1 MQMYTPDTDERLR
14 KQRLDG
20 YYKLV
25 RLLILERQDVILE
38 RQDVILE
45 RQDGVTEL
53 LPVATTAMHADHNP
67 AWMRDN
73 VYSMLVVWG
82 LAQAYRRYGDS
93 RGRQQQLEQAAVQLM
108 RGLLLTLMKQLSRE
122 VEGYHYLL
130 SPPDALRARY
140 KSHQTAAANSN
151 EAWKQLQVDAI
162 ALFLLLLAQM
172 TAAGRRIVLTLDEV
186 DLVQNLVHCLGHSCR
201 LPSAGCWESQPADSI
216 VRLERSASVIGMIKA
231 ALEALR
237 GFDLLGGGDPAAVIQ
252 VPADDIAQARAILE
266 SLLPRESVSRETDAA
281 LLSVIGFPAYAV
293 EDPALVERTRAV
305 ILSRLQG
312 PYGCRRFPGDAHL
325 PQLKDHAYEPA
336 AKPGESAVVEPEWP
350 LFFAFLL
357 VDGAMRGELEQARY
371 YRQRLET
378 LWVESHG
385 QGLLPEC
392 YYLPAGRLPLEPAVA
407 GKPRYLPAGNLPL
420 LCGQSLY
427 LLGILLQEG
436 YISPADIDPLGRR
449 RCADRHRPAT
459 VRLALLAEDSGVA
472 ARLATLGLPV
482 QALQEIQPLQIR
494 PAAQLE
500 VCFRELGRNTLLG
513 LPGRLLRPLGS
524 LVTCQ
529 VFTLPTGETA
539 VFLPAFLA
547 RRDFY
552 LSLDNRLL
560 TARLRA
566 ELSYIHRHWAESGP
580 PVLIFL
586 VSEAMLKSC
595 GQQML
600 LALLQECQAGRCNEV
615 PVKLGKLNDLLAG
628 AARLSLP
635 LAPPGEPLDARTDRH
650 SPLCWRKMQ
659 TRPLAS
665 ARAAILRQE
674 SDPGRLLEQLFNS
687 RNLYEQIELLGLLW
701 DKLGPDFKTAPGL
714 TLRELTEV
722 VYDEAGAACLWSVVR
737 RAAGRLDLLD
747 PGLEDAVA
755 EILLHGHYVSVGR
768 AYSNQAVI
776 TQPLG
781 NQEIMDRLR
790 AYGGDDSRC
799 RALLQEIILF
809 LGMLIKAD
817 SRPFSGITTLRP
829 RHLLLLIT
837 GALAREWRIT
847 RGEACEVLLK
857 LSPNAIF
864 TRLRQVL
871 TDQKALRCSLAP
883 LESLHYQGKLASPVN
898 LAVPANDDGI
908 SLVGDDIWST
918 WREISGVQP
927 RLEDD
932 FFQRVW
938 TLLDHCRGVV
948 IGDQLDPRNYLDHQ
962 PTPAESPAA
971 EFAVQVEYLLN
982 IIQGPAY
989 RQLNIEALMVLAD
1002 IFAANTELQV
1012 EDYLVLDVLIGT
1024 AVQLAWREANPGLTY
1039 SDYNERCSE
1048 AWSNFYASPPHRV
1061 AGAIAA
1067 ALSFLLEGRG
1077 RQAA

>member
-1 MQMYTPDTDERLR
+1 MPTYTPDKDERLR
-14 KQRLDG
+14 RQHLDG

-25 RLLILERQDVILE
+25 RLLILDRQD
-38 RQDVILE
+38 R
-45 RQDGVTEL
+45 VTGL
-53 LPVATTAMHADHNP
+53 LPVATTAAMHADHNP

-73 VYSMLVVWG
+73 IYSMLPIWG
-82 LAQAYRRYGDS
+82 LAQAYRRGGDS
-93 RGRQQQLEQAAVQLM
+93 KGRQQQLEQAAVQLM

-140 KSHQTAAANSN
+140 KSRQIPAANGD

-172 TAAGRRIVLTLDEV
+172 TAAGLRIVLTLDEV
-186 DLVQNLVHCLGHSCR
+186 DLVQNLVHFLGNSCR
-201 LPSAGCWESQPADSI
+201 LPSAGCWESQPST

-237 GFDLLGGGDPAAVIQ
+237 GFDLLGDGDPAAVIQ
-252 VPADDIAQARAILE
+252 APADDIAQARIILE

-281 LLSVIGFPAYAV
+281 LLSVIGFPAYTV
-293 EDPALVERTRAV
+293 EDPALVERSRAV

-312 PYGCRRFPGDAHL
+312 SHGCKRFPGDAYL
-325 PQLKDHAYEPA
+325 PQLKHRAYGPA
-336 AKPGESAVVEPEWP
+336 AQPGESAVVEPEWP

-378 LWVESHG
+378 LLVEHHG
-385 QGLLPEC
+385 QSLLPEC
-392 YYLPAGRLPLEPAVA
+392 YYLPAGRMPLEPAVA

-420 LCGQSLY
+420 LWAQSLY

-449 RCADRHRPAT
+449 HCADRRRPTT

-472 ARLATLGLPV
+472 AELTALGLPV
-482 QALQEIQPLQIR
+482 QTLQEAQPLQIR

-500 VCFRELGRNTLLG
+500 ACFRGLGRNSLLG
-513 LPGRLLRPLGS
+513 LPGRSLRPLGS
-524 LVTCQ
+524 LATCQ
-529 VFTLPTGETA
+529 IFILPTGETV

-560 TARLRA
+560 TARLRT
-566 ELSYIHRHWAESGP
+566 ELSYIQQHWAEPGP

-586 VSEAMLKSC
+586 VSAAMLRSC
-595 GQQML
+595 GRQVL
-600 LALLQECQAGRCNEV
+600 LALLQECQAGRCNGV
-615 PVKLGKLNDLLAG
+615 PVKLGRPDDLLTG
-628 AARLSLP
+628 VARLNLP
-635 LAPPGEPLDARTDRH
+635 LALPGEPLESQSARH
-650 SPLCWRKMQ
+650 GPLRWSKMQ

-665 ARAAILRQE
+665 TRAAILRRE
-674 SDPGRLLEQLFNS
+674 SDPGRLLEQLFDS

-701 DKLGPDFKTAPGL
+701 DKLGPDFETAPGA
-714 TLRELTEV
+714 TLRELTEL

-755 EILLHGHYVSVGR
+755 EILLHRHYVSVGR

-781 NQEIMDRLR
+781 NREIMDRLR
-790 AYGGDDSRC
+790 AYGGDDPRC
-799 RALLQEIILF
+799 RVLLQEIILF

-817 SRPFSGITTLRP
+817 PQPFTGITTLRP
-829 RHLLLLIT
+829 RHLLLLMT
-837 GALAREWRIT
+837 GVLAREWRIT

-883 LESLHYQGKLASPVN
+883 MESLHYQGKLESPVN
-898 LAVPANDDGI
+898 LTVPANDDGI
-908 SLVGDDIWST
+908 SLVGNDIWST
-918 WREISGVQP
+918 WREINGVQP
-927 RLEDD
+927 RLEED
-932 FFQRVW
+932 FFQRVR
-938 TLLDHCRGVV
+938 TILEHCRGVV
-948 IGDQLDPRNYLDHQ
+948 IGDQLDSRNHLDNQ
-962 PTPAESPAA
+962 STLAESPAA
-971 EFAVQVEYLLN
+971 TFAVQVEYLLN
-982 IIQGPAY
+982 TIQGPGY
-989 RQLNIEALMVLAD
+989 RQLNIEALTALAD
-1002 IFAANTELQV
+1002 IFAANPELQV

-1024 AVQLAWREANPGLTY
+1024 AVQLAWRETNPGLSY